1 MLDEEKKQ
9 SEEGKKLFEKCVD
22 DLKLATRR
30 YARRQIKWVTNR
42 FLRAVDRE
50 VSFRSAC
57 PLKKFS

>member
-9 SEEGKKLFEKCVD
+9 SEEGKKLFEKCVG

-42 FLRAVDRE
+42 FLRTADRE
-50 VSFRSAC
+50 VSQN
-57 PLKKFS
+57 PNYLK